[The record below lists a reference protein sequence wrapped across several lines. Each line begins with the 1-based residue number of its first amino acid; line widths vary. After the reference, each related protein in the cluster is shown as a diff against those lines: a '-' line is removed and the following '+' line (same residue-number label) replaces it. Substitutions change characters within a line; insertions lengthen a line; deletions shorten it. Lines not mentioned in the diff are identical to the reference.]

1 VRIRVKVCGITSLE
15 DALLAVEAGADAVGF
30 IFVPGTPRHVTPD
43 QAAAI
48 VAGLPPLVAPVGVF
62 WDRPVAEVRA
72 VAAAAGLSAVQLHG
86 AEPPEEVAALGLP
99 VLKTIKVEGPA
110 DLMVLDRYQPA
121 AFLLDS
127 KARWSEGEARAPI
140 SWTLAGEAARRARVI
155 LAAGLTPENVA
166 RAIGIARPFG
176 VDVNSGVEARPG
188 RKDPV
193 RVRRFLSE
201 VREASELLGAAG
213 DGDQGFV
220 PAGAPAGGVR
230 G

>member
-1 VRIRVKVCGITSLE
+1 MRIRVKVCGIASLE

-48 VAGLPPLVAPVGVF
+48 VAALPPLVAPVGVF
-62 WDRPVAEVRA
+62 WDHPVAEVRA
-72 VAAAAGLSAVQLHG
+72 VAAAARLAAVQLHG
-86 AEPPEEVAALGLP
+86 AEPPEDVAALGLP

-110 DLMVLDRYQPA
+110 DLLVLDRYRPA

-127 KARWSEGEARAPI
+127 KTRWSEGEARAPI
-140 SWTLAGEAARRARVI
+140 SWTLAGEAARRARVV
-155 LAAGLTPENVA
+155 LAAGLTPENVG
-166 RAIGIARPFG
+166 RAIGIARPLRG
-176 VDVNSGVEARPG
+176 GRQLGSRGPAGPEGSRPG
-188 RKDPV
+188 AAVPGRGP
-193 RVRRFLSE
+193 RGLGR
-201 VREASELLGAAG
+201 LGAAG

-220 PAGAPAGGVR
+220 PAGTPAGGAR